1 MTDTATVDTV
11 ITNEVI
17 ITLNGRDIRIPMASL
32 SLNMES
38 GVGAILDA
46 VRPVIRA
53 DENVDIQDERG
64 DYSFTVRK
72 AVNSNTIYVYP
83 KPVAGRESSDGF
95 YLIGSIKS
103 NVDVEK
109 KIKSLKRGYRAIKN
123 DKDSKVRVR
132 YIAPKDPNDK
142 KRIGQKLII
151 TKGKKTIK
159 LNGTQIRSL
168 DRVLF
173 RSSTL

>member
-83 KPVAGRESSDGF
+83 KPVAGAKEF
-95 YLIGSIKS
+95 YLIGSVKS

-109 KIKSLKRGYRAIKN
+109 KIKSLKRGYNAIKN
-123 DKDSKVRVR
+123 DKDSKVRVK
-132 YIAPKDPNDK
+132 YISPKDPNDK

-159 LNGTQIRSL
+159 LNGTQMRSL
-168 DRVLF
+168 DAVLF
-173 RSSTL
+173 ERLFSVY